1 MLNMDLIGR
10 TYYSN
15 KVTALLTLLHVV
27 LWITTLFFYRNPHA
41 KFKINRTILKMDL
54 TKAMF

>member
-27 LWITTLFFYRNPHA
+27 LWITTLFF
-41 KFKINRTILKMDL
+41 TEILMQNLKL
-54 TKAMF
+54 IGLF